1 MKSII
6 FTHSW
11 TVLCDLWTAER
22 CYYKLTIVS
31 IYIRWPLVLLII
43 KMMVKILIFLF
54 HKYYTYDNFCMTKIK
69 LSIKFKR
76 MTKSY
81 PYRYLE
87 ICPISAMITIEEDHR
102 PLRLT
107 GLLFLKQADLFKC
120 LCGRYRPFDP
130 IVLNTQTFFTHNFCL
145 HVTVTEL
152 FLCLLFWCKRR

>member
-1 MKSII
+1 
-6 FTHSW
+6 
-11 TVLCDLWTAER
+11 
-22 CYYKLTIVS
+22 
-31 IYIRWPLVLLII
+31 
-43 KMMVKILIFLF
+43 MMVKILIFLF